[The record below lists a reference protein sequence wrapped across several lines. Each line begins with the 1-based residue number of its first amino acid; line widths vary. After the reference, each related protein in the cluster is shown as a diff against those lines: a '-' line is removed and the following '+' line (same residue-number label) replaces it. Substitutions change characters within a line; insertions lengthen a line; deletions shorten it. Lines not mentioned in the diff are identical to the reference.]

1 MNLSLIMK
9 KRLILIYN
17 EGEEGTQSYLRGV
30 LADISNYKAFFKSIE
45 GGAWND
51 NESMTFHKPSAEQIK
66 AYIEEN
72 ADSEYFLI
80 VFCGHGGSYNG
91 DTILEL
97 DFCVDL
103 PLSDLRG
110 WVRHTRSLII
120 CDCCREAP
128 EVEPIMESLNT
139 RIRMFSQGGTISDR
153 IKARSEYQ
161 KAIKATSE
169 RIYSIGFAASLGEEA
184 GESSKGGFYSHSL
197 LKAASTVAKSGDV
210 GVVSFLQCHNMA
222 EPNVIKLSNDEQ
234 HPEYLATRSNAQL
247 PFVVKI

>member
-1 MNLSLIMK
+1 MK

-17 EGEEGTQSYLRGV
+17 EGVEGTQTYLRGV
-30 LADISNYKAFFKSIE
+30 LEDMRNYQAFFKSIE

-51 NESMTFHKPSAEQIK
+51 NEIVIFHKPSVEQVK
-66 AYIEEN
+66 KYIEEN
-72 ADSEYFLI
+72 TDSAYFLI

-91 DTILEL
+91 ETVLEL

-103 PLSDLRG
+103 SLSELRD

-139 RIRMFSQGGTISDR
+139 RVRMFSQGGTIGDR
-153 IKARSEYQ
+153 VKARIEYQ
-161 KAIKATSE
+161 KAIRATSE
-169 RIYSIGFAASLGEEA
+169 TTYTIGFAASLGEEA

-197 LKAASTVAKSGDV
+197 LKAASTVAKSGNA
-210 GVVSFLQCHNMA
+210 GVVSFIQCHNMA

-234 HPEYLATRSNAQL
+234 HPEYWAPRSRTQL
-247 PFVVKI
+247 PFVVRIQ